1 MKYIIGNWKMN
12 LSLKQ
17 AEALTLG
24 VIQFLKETHHSS
36 FCCMIA
42 PPFPFLDRLH
52 TLITHEKNLLSV
64 ASQDISAHEKGAYTG
79 EVSGSHLKEVG
90 VKAALIGHSERRLYH
105 KETELLLR
113 QKILQC
119 LSHELT
125 PVLCLGESLEIRR
138 ASTTIPFVLNQ
149 LHEVCEPLQEPI
161 SSKPSSTP
169 PLMIAYEPLWA
180 IGTGCIPSLDEI
192 EDVHTALSTALKTL
206 FPKHVIPL
214 LYGGSVTPL
223 NSSEILAL
231 PHVDGAL
238 VGGASLSLET
248 FLPLLKS
255 ASLIT
260 D

>member
-24 VIQFLKETHHSS
+24 IIQFLKETPPSS
-36 FCCMIA
+36 FSCMIA
-42 PPFPFLDRLH
+42 PPFPFLERLH
-52 TLITHEKNLLSV
+52 TLITHEKDLLSL
-64 ASQDISAHEKGAYTG
+64 AAQDISAHEKGAFTG
-79 EVSGSHLKEVG
+79 EVSASHLKEVG

-105 KETELLLR
+105 KETEPLLR

-119 LSHELT
+119 LSHDLI

-138 ASTTIPFVLNQ
+138 ASKTVPFVLNQ
-149 LHEVCEPLQEPI
+149 LHEMCQALQEMLI
-161 SSKPSSTP
+161 SKPSSSP

-192 EDVHTALSTALKTL
+192 EDVHNALSIALKTL
-206 FPKHVIPL
+206 FPKHIIPL

-223 NSSEILAL
+223 NSSEILSL

-248 FLPLLKS
+248 FLPLLSS
-255 ASLIT
+255 ASLVNR
-260 D
+260 